1 MRRRNRYLVLIGL
14 ILLVSLRVHTY
25 SFPVTVSKDGD
36 PPTPFYDY
44 KGLIH
49 VHTTYS
55 DGAETVEEL
64 AGAGNRVGMD
74 FLISTDHNTL
84 QPLTD
89 RKEGWYDHL
98 LFLSGEEIGMNGEY
112 ALAIGISNTVKRN
125 QREPQAVVDEV
136 GQQGGI
142 AFISHPLHPRSG
154 WVNWGTTGLTGMEII
169 DGALVWQKADGL
181 TLFWSLMTYPLNP
194 SYALLNLYQKP
205 REVLEKWDEQT
216 RTEKMVGIYSADI
229 HGQFRIRK
237 RYPIKF
243 PNPERVMPLAS
254 NHVLL
259 PEPFKRDL
267 AHDKKML
274 YDALREGHVYIAMDL
289 LGDPTGFLFQGT
301 TGSGGRVLMG
311 DELKKHGPVML
322 TASLGT
328 RFQPESYRIKLFKD
342 GMLVADSSTAPLKYE
357 AKEEG
362 AYRVEVELHRR
373 SPLWINETYTW
384 IYSNPIYI
392 RGISNSK
399 PA

>member
-1 MRRRNRYLVLIGL
+1 MLIVGFR
-14 ILLVSLRVHTY
+14 IASY
-25 SFPVTVSKDGD
+25 SFPMPVSKDGN

-55 DGAETVEEL
+55 DGAGTVEEV
-64 AGAGNRVGMD
+64 AAAGNRVGMD

-84 QPLTD
+84 QPVID

-98 LFLSGEEIGMNGEY
+98 LFLSGEEIGMKGEY
-112 ALAIGISNTVKRN
+112 ALAMGISKTVMRN
-125 QREPQAVVDEV
+125 EREPQAVVDEV
-136 GQQGGI
+136 RQQGGM

-169 DGALVWQKADGL
+169 DGALFWQKASSL
-181 TLFWSLMTYPLNP
+181 TLLWSLMTYPLNP
-194 SYALLNLYQKP
+194 SYALLNLYQRP
-205 REVLEKWDEQT
+205 QDVLKRWDEQT
-216 RTEKMVGIYSADI
+216 QTEKMVGIYSADI

-237 RYPIKF
+237 RYHIKF
-243 PNPERVMPLAS
+243 PAPERVMPLAS

-259 PEPFKRDL
+259 PETFKRDL
-267 AHDKKML
+267 AQDKKML
-274 YDALREGHVYIAMDL
+274 YDALREGHLYIAMDL

-301 TGSGGRVLMG
+301 TGSGERVLMG
-311 DELKKHGPVML
+311 DELTQHGPVTL

-328 RFQPESYRIKLFKD
+328 RFQPEFYRIKLFKD
-342 GMLVADSSTAPLKYE
+342 GILVADSSTTPLVYE

-362 AYRVEVELHRR
+362 VYRVEVEVHQP
-373 SPLWINETYTW
+373 SPFWINQTYTW

-392 RGISNSK
+392 RGNSNFK